1 MINFYL
7 KYKEQV
13 LYLVFG
19 VIVTLVN
26 WIVYAL
32 LVAVANIEIT
42 ISNLIAWVA
51 AVATAFITNKLF
63 VFESKKTDKM
73 SAIKEAAAFLLAR
86 ISTGIFEV
94 IAPSLLFFIGFDAML
109 FGIDGFYAKL
119 IVSIVVVILNY
130 ILSKKIVF
138 KKP

>member
-1 MINFYL
+1 MNNFYN
-7 KYKEQV
+7 KYKEQI

-19 VIVTLVN
+19 IIVTLVN
-26 WIVYAL
+26 WIVYAV
-32 LVAVANIEIT
+32 LVAVINMGIT
-42 ISNLIAWVA
+42 VSNAIAWLA
-51 AVATAFITNKLF
+51 AVVTAFVTNKLF
-63 VFESKKTDKM
+63 VFESKSIDKV
-73 SAIKEAAAFLLAR
+73 SIFKEAIAFLLAR

-94 IAPSLLFFIGFDAML
+94 VAPSILFIIGLDGML

-119 IVSIVVVILNY
+119 IVSIIVVILNY

>member
-1 MINFYL
+1 MRNFYL

-26 WIVYAL
+26 WIVYAFF
-32 LVAVANIEIT
+32 VAAINFGIT

-51 AVATAFITNKLF
+51 AVVTAFITNKLF

-73 SAIKEAAAFLLAR
+73 SVFKEATAFLLAR

-94 IAPSLLFFIGFDAML
+94 VAPSLLFFIGLDGML
-109 FGIDGFYAKL
+109 LGIDGFYAKL
-119 IVSIVVVILNY
+119 IVSIIVVILNY

>member
-1 MINFYL
+1 MKNIYL
-7 KYKEQV
+7 KYKEQI

-26 WIVYAL
+26 WIVYAV
-32 LVAVANIEIT
+32 LVAVADIGIT
-42 ISNLIAWVA
+42 LSNAVAWIA
-51 AVATAFITNKLF
+51 AVVTAFITNKLF
-63 VFESKKTDKM
+63 VFESKKNDKT
-73 SAIKEAAAFLLAR
+73 SVLKEAVAFLIAR
-86 ISTGIFEV
+86 ISTGVFEV
-94 IAPSLLFFIGFDAML
+94 IAPSLLFFIGLDGML

-119 IVSIVVVILNY
+119 IVSVIVVILNY

>member
-1 MINFYL
+1 MKDFYL
-7 KYKEQV
+7 KYKEQI
-13 LYLVFG
+13 LYLAFG

-32 LVAVANIEIT
+32 LVAVVNMGIT
-42 ISNLIAWVA
+42 LSNLIAWAA
-51 AVATAFITNKLF
+51 AVVTAFITNKLF
-63 VFESKKTDKM
+63 VFESKKTDKK
-73 SAIKEAAAFLLAR
+73 SVLKESVAFLLSR
-86 ISTGIFEV
+86 ISTGVFEV
-94 IAPSLLFFIGFDAML
+94 IAPSLLFFIGLDGML

-119 IVSIVVVILNY
+119 IVSIIVVILNY

>member
-1 MINFYL
+1 MKIFYN
-7 KYKEQV
+7 KYKEQI

-32 LVAVANIEIT
+32 LVAAVNLGIT
-42 ISNLIAWVA
+42 VSNAIAWVA
-51 AVATAFITNKLF
+51 AVVTAFITNKLF
-63 VFESKKTDKM
+63 VFESKNTDKI
-73 SAIKEAAAFLLAR
+73 SVLKEAAAFLLAR

-94 IAPSLLFFIGFDAML
+94 VAPSLLFLIGLDGML

-119 IVSIVVVILNY
+119 IVSVIVVILNY